1 MADKKD
7 KPSGAPLGAPLG
19 ANADADAIADADV
32 IADAIA
38 KEKILIGLA
47 AEKKKGNKQLLY
59 LLITLLIIAITIS
72 VVIFYVYKPV
82 AGVMVHNKQ
91 NSFCGTYIA

>member
-7 KPSGAPLGAPLG
+7 KPSGAPLGA
-19 ANADADAIADADV
+19 NADANADAIADADV

-47 AEKKKGNKQLLY
+47 VEKKKGNKQLLY
-59 LLITLLIIAITIS
+59 LLITLLIITIAIS
-72 VVIFYVYKPV
+72 VGLYYVYIPV
-82 AGVMVHNKQ
+82 ARAMVHHKQ
-91 NSFCGTYIA
+91 NSFCGTYIE